1 MTYRTATITN
11 ASPALALC
19 QEIEAGFG
27 EHANW
32 DYVKDVV
39 IGTFTYRVWKSRGTG
54 SGANA
59 FGQDYFLA
67 FRYQTA
73 AGGLDLRVVAFEAF
87 TPSDPPAWT
96 ASTAYSVG
104 AFVKPTNTAAN
115 PYLFEATTAGTSG
128 ATEPTWPTS
137 LGATVTSGTAV
148 FTNRG
153 RLNKA
158 IRPCVGAASSLA
170 PNANGSHGDEVNGFG
185 LDSATLVYASI
196 TLPTTAFASYVS
208 ISNERV
214 CAAVNYS
221 TTDHAFYAGL
231 FEPLS
236 STEPFPLAV
245 IATSG
250 QENALTVDSGVSR
263 HPGRTAAATDNF
275 KFQVAAWTVISGTTQ
290 TADLFHGGGLASRAL
305 FRTLNADAATYGNA
319 RGLLHDAILLPDGST
334 ATRNGD
340 TLTIGADVYT
350 KMRCGT
356 YGFSSGIWVRQ
367 SVI

>member
-1 MTYRTATITN
+1 MAYRTLTITN

-32 DYVKDVV
+32 DFVKDVV
-39 IGTFTYRVWKSRGTG
+39 IGTFTYRVWKNRGTG
-54 SGANA
+54 TGANA
-59 FGQDYFLA
+59 FGQDFHIA
-67 FRYQTA
+67 FRYLTA

-87 TPSDPPAWT
+87 DPGAGWL
-96 ASTAYSVG
+96 ASTAYAVG
-104 AFVKPTNTAAN
+104 NLVKPTNTTTN
-115 PYLFEATTAGTSG
+115 PYLFEVTTAGTSA
-128 ATEPTWPTS
+128 ATEPVWPAA
-137 LGATVTSGTAV
+137 LGATVTDGTVV

-153 RLNKA
+153 PLNKA
-158 IRPCVGAASSLA
+158 IRPCVGASSSLL
-170 PNANGSHGDEVNGFG
+170 PNANNSHGDEKLGFT

-196 TLPTTAFASYVS
+196 TVPTTAFVSYVS
-208 ISNERV
+208 VSAERV

-236 STEPFPLAV
+236 STEPFPLLVA
-245 IATSG
+245 ATNG
-250 QENALTVDSGVSR
+250 QENALTVDCGVSR

-275 KFQVAAWTVISGTTQ
+275 KFQVDAWTRISGTTQ

-305 FRTLNADAATYGNA
+305 LRTYNVDAATYGVA
-319 RGLLHDAILLPDGST
+319 RGLLHDAILLPDGAT
-334 ATRNGD
+334 ATRDGD
-340 TLTIGADVYT
+340 TLTIATLLYT
-350 KMRCGT
+350 KMKCGT
-356 YGFSSGIWVRQ
+356 YGYPSGLWIKQ